1 LEAVGTVN
9 LRVAIKEIDLTKQ
22 PKREM
27 ILNEIYVMRGM
38 IHPNLVNFLDA
49 YYDDEHLY
57 VYYINTFMQLSYKY
71 LFLSGGNGVT

>member
-1 LEAVGTVN
+1 
-9 LRVAIKEIDLTKQ
+9 
-22 PKREM
+22 M

-57 VYYINTFMQLSYKY
+57 VYYINTIMQLSYNIN
-71 LFLSGGNGVT
+71 FFIRW

>member
-1 LEAVGTVN
+1 
-9 LRVAIKEIDLTKQ
+9 
-22 PKREM
+22 M

-57 VYYINTFMQLSYKY
+57 VYYIKHFYATFIQSL
-71 LFLSGGNGVT
+71 LFIRW